1 MKHLQKQKGGV
12 GGRKLGRSRAFYSLL
27 LTTLVAIAIYN
38 SFAFFQKSEGNSILN
53 YNRKN
58 IQEKKKDSLSP
69 LPRSNTDS
77 KAFFRAE
84 ARKGKL
90 CRKDR
95 HETN

>member
-58 IQEKKKDSLSP
+58 IQEKKKTRFHLYQEAIQIPKLSFVQKHV
-69 LPRSNTDS
+69 R
-77 KAFFRAE
+77 
-84 ARKGKL
+84 
-90 CRKDR
+90 
-95 HETN
+95 ETLS